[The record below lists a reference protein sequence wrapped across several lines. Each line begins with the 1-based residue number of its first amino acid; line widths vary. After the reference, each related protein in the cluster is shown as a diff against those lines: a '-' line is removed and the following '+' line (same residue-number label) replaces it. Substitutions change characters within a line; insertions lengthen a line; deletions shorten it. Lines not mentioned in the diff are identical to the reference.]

1 MPDEDLEQ
9 AQPVDEQVE
18 VEPSEAEATE
28 ESAPEPEPEKPR
40 HVPMERFQEVW
51 GERQSAKQ
59 EAEQLRY
66 QNLLLQ
72 QTLIANQQQARPAP
86 PPVTP
91 RALSREEQELDE
103 ILEPFIQ
110 RKIAPLVEDYKR
122 KAQLVEEMAAA
133 NEATRAM
140 EYVQQNVPDFNEL
153 APYLESWLKVQ
164 PKGYQDYVTS
174 HPNNVVLACNMIR
187 AMRGAGG
194 KAVADQV
201 RNDLKGRSRSESG
214 SSASRPDTT
223 QTYDWANM
231 TDEEFAKADAAIRKN
246 GQQF

>member
-28 ESAPEPEPEKPR
+28 ETAPEPEPDKPK
-40 HVPMERFQEVW
+40 HVPLERFQEVW

-72 QTLIANQQQARPAP
+72 QTLIANQQQ
-86 PPVTP
+86 P
-91 RALSREEQELDE
+91 RQPQSRAKSPEELELKG
-103 ILEPFIQ
+103 ILNPFIDEEVSN
-110 RKIAPLVEDYKR
+110 RVAPLEKFVGE
-122 KAQLVEEMAAA
+122 LMADR
-133 NEATRAM
+133 EATRAM
-140 EYVQQNVPDFNEL
+140 EYVNQNVPDFKEL
-153 APYLESWLKVQ
+153 VTDLEAWLKVQ

-214 SSASRPDTT
+214 SSASRPDKT

-231 TDEEFAKADAAIRKN
+231 TDEEFAKADAAIRRN
-246 GQQF
+246 GQAF